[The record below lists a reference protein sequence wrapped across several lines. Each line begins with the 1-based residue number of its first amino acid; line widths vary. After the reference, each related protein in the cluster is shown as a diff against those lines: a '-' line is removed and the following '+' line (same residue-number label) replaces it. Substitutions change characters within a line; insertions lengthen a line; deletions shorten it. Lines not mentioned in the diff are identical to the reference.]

1 MGCFPQRKI
10 RKINID
16 YTSFD
21 NNKKSVLSSINNNC
35 LSRLSNCE
43 TIKQIKIER
52 GQFVQ
57 ENYGDPLE
65 KYDIVSTLGSGSYGK
80 VYKVNIKNTQIFRAM
95 KVIKKRYIY
104 NSLEEE
110 KIKKE
115 IDILKSL
122 DHPNIIRVF
131 EFYNTMKKLYII
143 SELCNGGE
151 LFDQIIKFKNFDEK
165 KASIIMN
172 QLFSAINFCHTNKIL
187 HRDLKPENILME
199 SFIDEKNKKTLN
211 IKVIDFG
218 TAEIFKNKTML
229 SKLIGTPFYI
239 APDVL
244 KNEYNEKCDIW
255 SCGIIMYI
263 MLCGSPPFYGK
274 NETEIFNKI
283 KLGNYSFTQNIWNE
297 ISNNAKDLIK
307 SLLQID
313 HDNRPS
319 AEKALKH
326 PWFKQF
332 PEELIN
338 ENVNSISVINDRD
351 SFLEKYE
358 KVNIAKK
365 EKDLELKK
373 GIELISYKDLLMNLK
388 NFRAKQKLQQ
398 ATLYFM
404 VQQLVSSEE
413 VQEIRNIFLKFDENK
428 DGRLT
433 KEEILKGIKKIKSL
447 YFSSEDLENLMEF
460 IDIDKNGYI
469 EYQEF
474 ISATISKEKLIT
486 EENLKRSFD
495 MFDKDQNGKI
505 TPLELKL
512 VLGSNLDDDNL
523 NEDVWR
529 EIILGIDL
537 DGDGEISYYEF
548 KKMMNYLISYN

>member
-1 MGCFPQRKI
+1 MGCFPQKKLK
-10 RKINID
+10 KINMD
-16 YTSFD
+16 YTSLD
-21 NNKKSVLSSINNNC
+21 NNKKSVLSQINNNMI
-35 LSRLSNCE
+35 SKFSNCE
-43 TIKQIKIER
+43 TIRQIKIER

-57 ENYGDPLE
+57 EIIGDPLE
-65 KYDIVSTLGSGSYGK
+65 KYEIVSTLGEGSYGK
-80 VYKVNIKNTQIFRAM
+80 VYKVNIKNTKIFRAM

-104 NSLEEE
+104 NYQEGE

-131 EFYNTMKKLYII
+131 EFYNTIRKFYII

-172 QLFSAINFCHTNKIL
+172 QLFSAINFCHSNKIL

-218 TAEIFKNKTML
+218 TAEIFKNKKML

-255 SCGIIMYI
+255 SCGVIMYI

-274 NETEIFNKI
+274 NETEIFDKI
-283 KLGNYSFTQNIWNE
+283 KLGNYSFSHNIWKD

-307 SLLQID
+307 SLLQIE

-326 PWFKQF
+326 SWFKQF
-332 PEELIN
+332 PEDLIN
-338 ENVNSISVINDRD
+338 ENLNSLYDNNDRD
-351 SFLEKYE
+351 SFLEKYD
-358 KVNIAKK
+358 KGNITKK
-365 EKDLELKK
+365 ELEIKK
-373 GIELISYKDLLMNLK
+373 GNELISYKDLLMNLK

-404 VQQLVSSEE
+404 VQQLVSSDE

-433 KEEILKGIKKIKSL
+433 KEEILKGIKKIKSIL
-447 YFSSEDLENLMEF
+447 FSSEDLENLMEF
-460 IDIDKNGYI
+460 IDVDKNGYI

-474 ISATISKEKLIT
+474 ISATISKEKLLT
-486 EENLKRSFD
+486 EDNLKRSFD
-495 MFDKDQNGKI
+495 MFDKDKNGKI
-505 TPLELKL
+505 TPHELKI
-512 VLGSNLDDDNL
+512 VLGSNLDDENI
-523 NEDVWR
+523 NEDVWI
-529 EIILGIDL
+529 EIISDIDL

-548 KKMMNYLISYN
+548 KKMMNYLISNA